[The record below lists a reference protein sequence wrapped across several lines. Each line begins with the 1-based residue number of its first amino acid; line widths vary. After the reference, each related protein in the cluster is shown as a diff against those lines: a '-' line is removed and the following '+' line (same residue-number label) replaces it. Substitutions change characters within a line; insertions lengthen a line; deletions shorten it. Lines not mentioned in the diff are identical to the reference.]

1 MVGGRK
7 GGAGGRKQAPAEP
20 GSCFH
25 GNGGSQLI
33 RGRSSQQGLPR
44 PESWGSPRS
53 FGHGARSF
61 GSGRKGLTAV
71 PLRVSPAIQSLSFR
85 STTPPPRSAPA
96 AAPARSRTL
105 TATPPPA
112 CTRTHDRVGLH
123 ARSELLRVSR
133 HERRTRPRNAG
144 WSPPR
149 GESQTATVVR
159 MSIPPLSW
167 LSGVTLTP
175 PSTYKVTNNSDPQ
188 CHTDTGYTCCTV
200 AETPVLLSPSN
211 MDGQGHTVTQPL
223 KPGS

>member
-1 MVGGRK
+1 MVGGREE
-7 GGAGGRKQAPAEP
+7 ASACRARKLFPWQR
-20 GSCFH
+20 G
-25 GNGGSQLI
+25 GGSQLI
-33 RGRSSQQGLPR
+33 RGMSSQQGLPR

-53 FGHGARSF
+53 FGPGARSF

-71 PLRVSPAIQSLSFR
+71 PLRVSPALQSLSFR
-85 STTPPPRSAPA
+85 STT
-96 AAPARSRTL
+96 PARSRTL

-188 CHTDTGYTCCTV
+188 CHGHRIH
-200 AETPVLLSPSN
+200 LLHCSRNPCSVKPFEH
-211 MDGQGHTVTQPL
+211 GQGHTVTQPL

>member
-1 MVGGRK
+1 MVC
-7 GGAGGRKQAPAEP
+7 GRKQVPAEP

-25 GNGGSQLI
+25 GYGGWSQLT

-44 PESWGSPRS
+44 PASWGSPRS
-53 FGHGARSF
+53 FGPGARSF

-71 PLRVSPAIQSLSFR
+71 PPPSFTGALKSLV
-85 STTPPPRSAPA
+85 PQLWAPRAPA

-105 TATPPPA
+105 TAAPPPT
-112 CTRTHDRVGLH
+112 CTRTQDRVGLH

-188 CHTDTGYTCCTV
+188 CHTDTGYTCCV
-200 AETPVLLSPSN
+200 IAEIPVQLSPAN
-211 MDGQGHTVTQPL
+211 RDRVTRSHSHL
-223 KPGS
+223 NLEVELRSTSAM

>member
-1 MVGGRK
+1 MVGGREE
-7 GGAGGRKQAPAEP
+7 ASACRARKLFPWQR
-20 GSCFH
+20 
-25 GNGGSQLI
+25 GGSQLI
-33 RGRSSQQGLPR
+33 RGMSSQQGLPR

-53 FGHGARSF
+53 FGPGARSF

-71 PLRVSPAIQSLSFR
+71 PLRVSPALQSLSFR
-85 STTPPPRSAPA
+85 STTPPPPRSAPA

-188 CHTDTGYTCCTV
+188 CHGHRIH
-200 AETPVLLSPSN
+200 LLHCSRNPCSVKPFEH
-211 MDGQGHTVTQPL
+211 GQGHTVTQPL